1 VWDWHTGVV
10 QPWTVGGALI
20 ESEEGLLLVRNQR
33 HGGHTDWTPP
43 GGVIDHGEEL
53 LDGLAREVT
62 EETGLI
68 VADWIGP
75 AYRIDVVAPDMGWNL
90 HVEAWRA
97 VTFEG
102 ELRVGH
108 DPDGIV
114 VEARFVP
121 VAECVGCLGRSQP
134 WVTDPVEAWL
144 DSPWEGT
151 RDFGYVVEGTDR
163 RRLVVTRT

>member
-1 VWDWHTGVV
+1 M

-20 ESEEGLLLVRNQR
+20 EGEGGLLLVRNQR

-43 GGVIDHGEEL
+43 GGVIDHGEDL
-53 LDGLAREVT
+53 LAGLSREVT
-62 EETGLI
+62 EETGLC
-68 VADWIGP
+68 VVDWVGP
-75 AYRIDVVAPDMGWNL
+75 AYRIEVEAPDLGWTL
-90 HVEAWRA
+90 YVEAWRA
-97 VTFEG
+97 LAYEG
-102 ELRVGH
+102 DLRVGD

-121 VAECVGCLGRSQP
+121 VAECVGCLGRTQP

-144 DSPWEGT
+144 AEPWDGT
-151 RDFGYVVEGTDR
+151 RHFAYRVEGTDR